1 MGMYLD
7 AQAVSRGADAL
18 ASVSQSL
25 RGHGIRGDYKSL
37 SLYSAVSGLDQA
49 GQMHQAISSV
59 SEPEATRGLAQFFA
73 SAAELLHQQVD
84 GFIAVDAGI
93 GDSFRS
99 TAGDVSSPVALSPLE
114 RPQSNPFHII
124 VPVAGRPG
132 NLEVLVS
139 QLAATDFTSMFD
151 ISQDWVSTAS
161 MLVQALGELPAA
173 MGLLSPSA
181 ETEAIHNAI
190 ANVEF
195 VDVMGRHYAA
205 KSHMLGHHTAGL
217 ATLSQAT
224 AVEAAAALGAVR
236 ATADPVASKSLEE
249 VFLST
254 FGPRLTTQLAPTVPT
269 FESLLP
275 PMKPGSSQIMDDGGA
290 DVGVPEFSR
299 EALPQVVNKALAHT
313 GWGDLTHATTPAEI
327 VEQVGKPNP
336 DMLDLIASGATPT
349 QVASATAPSL
359 PPVGALGGALT
370 GGAGA
375 AAGAGALAGGAAG
388 GVGGLGA
395 AGAVGGFGGVMPFAG
410 RGAAGLS
417 GGVGSGAG
425 GRAGAGAGGSGALGA
440 RGGFSTPPGTGGG
453 AGTGGVG
460 AGSPGAS
467 PRTGGAAGAAGA
479 GGGGYGVGPAAGAG
493 RGGRNG
499 QQKRGRVQAVTSAVE
514 REGNL
519 KALLG
524 EAPEVVPGVI
534 GAWVREP
541 KR

>member
-7 AQAVSRGADAL
+7 TQAVSRGADAL
-18 ASVSQSL
+18 EAVSQSIGGL
-25 RGHGIRGDYKSL
+25 GIGGDYRPL
-37 SLYSAVSGLDQA
+37 SIYSAVSGLDQA

-99 TAGDVSSPVALSPLE
+99 TAGDVSSAVALSPLE

-181 ETEAIHNAI
+181 ETEAIHNAL

-205 KSHMLGHHTAGL
+205 KSHMLGSHTGGL

-236 ATADPVASKSLEE
+236 STADPVASKSLEE

-275 PMKPGSSQIMDDGGA
+275 PMKPGSSHIMDDGAAHG
-290 DVGVPEFSR
+290 GVPEFTR
-299 EALPQVVNKALAHT
+299 EALPQVVNKALAHS

-375 AAGAGALAGGAAG
+375 SAGAGALTGS
-388 GVGGLGA
+388 A
-395 AGAVGGFGGVMPFAG
+395 AGAVGGLGGAMPLAG

-417 GGVGSGAG
+417 GGVGSG

-440 RGGFSTPPGTGGG
+440 RGGFGTPPGTGGG